1 MSKGKSQND
10 ISNSRANSN
19 TCKSTMVSYWN
30 IDFVGPINPTS
41 SQGNRYILTLSDY
54 FTKFAQAV
62 LLPDKTAAGVAKTLF
77 KVSNIIIIFN
87 ALSVFFRF
95 LCK

>member
-1 MSKGKSQND
+1 MISQTPELTP
-10 ISNSRANSN
+10 IPVKAP
-19 TCKSTMVSYWN
+19 WFHIG
-30 IDFVGPINPTS
+30 IDFVGWINPTS

-62 LLPDKTAAGVAKTLF
+62 PLPDKAAAGVAKTLF